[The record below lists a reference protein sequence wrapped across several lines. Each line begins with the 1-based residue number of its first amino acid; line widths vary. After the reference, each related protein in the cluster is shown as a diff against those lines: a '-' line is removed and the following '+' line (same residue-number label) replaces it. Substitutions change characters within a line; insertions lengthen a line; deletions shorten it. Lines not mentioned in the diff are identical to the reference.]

1 MRKGK
6 DGEGKEREEVKPFCL
21 FSLPLRVF
29 YFVAFHRINGEGGR
43 GRMRKD
49 EEGKE
54 RKGKGREGK
63 GREGKGREVWG
74 RKGNGR
80 KGKDR
85 GRGRKG

>member
-1 MRKGK
+1 MMRKGK

-54 RKGKGREGK
+54 REGK
-63 GREGKGREVWG
+63 GREGKYGEGKEMEGKERIGEG
-74 RKGNGR
+74 E
-80 KGKDR
+80 GKDEE
-85 GRGRKG
+85 G